1 LTGYCG
7 LWIESYALKTKTLY
21 SKLLEEEPDPLV
33 WKPEEIL
40 MIKKTSNSPWP
51 LAQCWPYPSSLEKPS
66 HLFVSVDKGTALGV
80 LTQVHGG
87 KKQTIAYLS
96 KILDPVT

>member
-40 MIKKTSNSPWP
+40 MIKTLSLWPPSPV
-51 LAQCWPYPSSLEKPS
+51 LALSSLVKPS
-66 HLFVSVDKGTALGV
+66 HLFVSVDKGTVLGV
-80 LTQVHGG
+80 LTQERDS
-87 KKQTIAYLS
+87 L
-96 KILDPVT
+96 